1 MSGDLNETLKCN
13 DLSLTDVMLTLFSKK
28 HIK

>member
-1 MSGDLNETLKCN
+1 MLGDLNETLKCN

-28 HIK
+28 QIK